1 MGTLNS
7 TSSGP
12 EAVGGVVCW
21 GTSGWPGAAP
31 LPLEMP
37 RRIYLLR
44 ATTEFGS
51 SDCTATWFRGREL
64 STE

>member
-7 TSSGP
+7 TSSDP
-12 EAVGGVVCW
+12 EAVGGTVPW
-21 GTSGWPGAAP
+21 GVSGTPGAAE

-37 RRIYLLR
+37 SRISLLR
-44 ATTEFGS
+44 ATTESGS
-51 SDCTATWFRGREL
+51 SDWTATWFWGREL